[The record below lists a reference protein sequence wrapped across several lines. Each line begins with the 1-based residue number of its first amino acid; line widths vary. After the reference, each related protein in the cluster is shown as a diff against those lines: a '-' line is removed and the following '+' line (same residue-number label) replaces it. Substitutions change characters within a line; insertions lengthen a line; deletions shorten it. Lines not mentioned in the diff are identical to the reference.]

1 MKRIA
6 VVEDEVYMRE
16 ELCNM
21 LQKDGYLVEAI
32 TEFEDAAR
40 LLAALRPDLVILDLN
55 LPEIS
60 GFQICQELKNKTA
73 IPILV
78 LTSRDQVKDELQAF
92 QLGADE
98 YLTKPCRK
106 DRLLARVSNILKRY
120 EGRTNLIE
128 GLDFLLDQQTYTLY
142 IHNTSVV
149 LPKNQGKLLV
159 ALLASGDALVTT
171 EQLCMALWG
180 TTEYIDE
187 NALQVNLTRLKKT
200 MSALE
205 MKQRIVAVR
214 GMGYRLEAD
223 DPTICN
229 EERLLSAISQK
240 EGESVRFLASVL
252 REYKNESN
260 NMADALRDYEE
271 YVEGWAHEAKTP
283 LSLLTM
289 LLDNRNDEISPSLQ
303 AKLDYVRS
311 QLQEDVT
318 QMLYYARLKSSTKD
332 YRFEDVNLND
342 CLGEVLEDYAPLLEE
357 KQTDREQCHQI

>member
-16 ELCNM
+16 ELCDM

-73 IPILV
+73 IPVLV

-128 GLDFLLDQQTYTLY
+128 GPDFLLDQQTYTLY

-159 ALLASGDALVTT
+159 ALLSGGDALVTT

-180 TTEYIDE
+180 TTEYIIPLWCFQKIRE
-187 NALQVNLTRLKKT
+187 NCWSLFCPAAMLWSRR
-200 MSALE
+200 SSFAWH
-205 MKQRIVAVR
+205 
-214 GMGYRLEAD
+214 Y
-223 DPTICN
+223 
-229 EERLLSAISQK
+229 
-240 EGESVRFLASVL
+240 GE
-252 REYKNESN
+252 
-260 NMADALRDYEE
+260 
-271 YVEGWAHEAKTP
+271 P
-283 LSLLTM
+283 
-289 LLDNRNDEISPSLQ
+289 RN
-303 AKLDYVRS
+303 
-311 QLQEDVT
+311 T
-318 QMLYYARLKSSTKD
+318 
-332 YRFEDVNLND
+332 
-342 CLGEVLEDYAPLLEE
+342 
-357 KQTDREQCHQI
+357 

>member
-16 ELCNM
+16 ELCDM

-60 GFQICQELKNKTA
+60 GFQICQELKNKTS
-73 IPILV
+73 IPVLV

-92 QLGADE
+92 HLGADE

-128 GLDFLLDQQTYTLY
+128 GPDFLLDQQTYTLY

-159 ALLASGDALVTT
+159 ALLSGGDALVTT
-171 EQLCMALWG
+171 EQLCIALWG

-200 MSALE
+200 MSGLE

-214 GMGYRLEAD
+214 GMGYRLE
-223 DPTICN
+223 T
-229 EERLLSAISQK
+229 
-240 EGESVRFLASVL
+240 GV
-252 REYKNESN
+252 
-260 NMADALRDYEE
+260 
-271 YVEGWAHEAKTP
+271 
-283 LSLLTM
+283 
-289 LLDNRNDEISPSLQ
+289 
-303 AKLDYVRS
+303 
-311 QLQEDVT
+311 
-318 QMLYYARLKSSTKD
+318 
-332 YRFEDVNLND
+332 
-342 CLGEVLEDYAPLLEE
+342 AP
-357 KQTDREQCHQI
+357 

>member
-21 LQKDGYLVEAI
+21 LQKDGYLAEAI
-32 TEFEDAAR
+32 TELEDAAR

-73 IPILV
+73 IPVLV
-78 LTSRDQVKDELQAF
+78 LTSRDQVNDELQAF

-128 GLDFLLDQQTYTLY
+128 GPDFLLDQQTYTLY

-159 ALLASGDALVTT
+159 ALLSGGDALVTT
-171 EQLCMALWG
+171 EQLCIALWG

-200 MSALE
+200 MSGLE

-214 GMGYRLEAD
+214 GMGYRLE
-223 DPTICN
+223 T
-229 EERLLSAISQK
+229 
-240 EGESVRFLASVL
+240 GV
-252 REYKNESN
+252 
-260 NMADALRDYEE
+260 
-271 YVEGWAHEAKTP
+271 
-283 LSLLTM
+283 
-289 LLDNRNDEISPSLQ
+289 
-303 AKLDYVRS
+303 
-311 QLQEDVT
+311 
-318 QMLYYARLKSSTKD
+318 
-332 YRFEDVNLND
+332 
-342 CLGEVLEDYAPLLEE
+342 AP
-357 KQTDREQCHQI
+357 

>member
-73 IPILV
+73 IPGLV

-98 YLTKPCRK
+98 YLTKPCRT

-171 EQLCMALWG
+171 EQLCLALWG

-200 MSALE
+200 MSGLE

-214 GMGYRLEAD
+214 GMGYRLEA
-223 DPTICN
+223 
-229 EERLLSAISQK
+229 E
-240 EGESVRFLASVL
+240 V
-252 REYKNESN
+252 
-260 NMADALRDYEE
+260 
-271 YVEGWAHEAKTP
+271 
-283 LSLLTM
+283 
-289 LLDNRNDEISPSLQ
+289 SP
-303 AKLDYVRS
+303 
-311 QLQEDVT
+311 
-318 QMLYYARLKSSTKD
+318 
-332 YRFEDVNLND
+332 
-342 CLGEVLEDYAPLLEE
+342 
-357 KQTDREQCHQI
+357 